1 VPIAPLVA
9 GVPLA
14 VAALSYAGELVI
26 SIQVDDALA
35 DLDTLAAGVAD
46 HLDRLTAS
54 GRLPA
59 IAGRRG

>member
-1 VPIAPLVA
+1 
-9 GVPLA
+9 